1 MKNGINFNLDS
12 TTSSPIKIN
21 KRSSTKTNNYFK
33 KASNEIPLSLQKM
46 SINNL
51 KLIHQPKVKHT
62 EISDAKNE
70 EDKLLAIHGN
80 SLKLFY
86 VSLSYKFDTE
96 GNLMLNRPNLNDHY
110 VFTD

>member
-86 VSLSYKFDTE
+86 VSLSYKFYTE